1 VLLSNNIHKCSCKVK
16 IYKFY
21 ELHVVVYMKTDLNNG
36 LDMDADALN
45 RGPESP
51 ATLATSIYERLKAD
65 ILSARLEPGRKLQLR
80 FLMEQYE
87 AGQTP
92 LREALNRLTTED
104 LVIGKEQRGFF
115 VKPISLGELGELTK
129 TRCWVEGLALR
140 ESLANST
147 PAWEEALLVAHH
159 RLERAPRSLNP
170 ERFESNP
177 EWERLHR
184 AFHAQLIGGCGSRP
198 LIGFCEQL
206 ADRLHRYRSLSSRKA
221 FRVRNVA
228 QEHADILKAVL
239 DRNSDEAVRLLQ
251 QHYEQ
256 TADFIRAD
264 LESDPPDAASPT

>member
-1 VLLSNNIHKCSCKVK
+1 
-16 IYKFY
+16 
-21 ELHVVVYMKTDLNNG
+21 
-36 LDMDADALN
+36 MDADALN
-45 RGPESP
+45 KEVEGP

-80 FLMEQYE
+80 FLMEHYE

-104 LVIGKEQRGFF
+104 LVIGREQRGFF
-115 VKPISLGELGELTK
+115 VKPISLEELGELTK

-140 ESLANST
+140 ESMGNAT

-170 ERFESNP
+170 DRFESNP

-184 AFHAQLIGGCGSRP
+184 AFHAVLINGCGSRP

-206 ADRLHRYRSLSSRKA
+206 ADRLNRYRALSSRKA
-221 FRVRNVA
+221 FRVRKVT
-228 QEHADILKAVL
+228 QEHADILKAVM
-239 DRNSDEAVRLLQ
+239 DRNTDEAVRLLQ

-256 TADFIRAD
+256 TAEFIRAD
-264 LESDPPDAASPT
+264 LETNEAGDAMAPA

>member
-1 VLLSNNIHKCSCKVK
+1 
-16 IYKFY
+16 
-21 ELHVVVYMKTDLNNG
+21 
-36 LDMDADALN
+36 MDADALN
-45 RGPESP
+45 KEVEGP

-80 FLMEQYE
+80 FLMEHYE

-104 LVIGKEQRGFF
+104 LVIGREQRGFS
-115 VKPISLGELGELTK
+115 VKPISLDELGELTK

-140 ESLANST
+140 ESMGNAT

-170 ERFESNP
+170 DRFESNP

-184 AFHAQLIGGCGSRP
+184 AFHAVLINGCGSRP

-206 ADRLHRYRSLSSRKA
+206 ADRLNRYRALSSRKA
-221 FRVRNVA
+221 FRVRKVT
-228 QEHADILKAVL
+228 QEHADILKAVM
-239 DRNSDEAVRLLQ
+239 DRNTAEAVRLLQ

-256 TADFIRAD
+256 TAEFIRAD
-264 LESDPPDAASPT
+264 LETNEAGDAMAPA

>member
-1 VLLSNNIHKCSCKVK
+1 
-16 IYKFY
+16 
-21 ELHVVVYMKTDLNNG
+21 
-36 LDMDADALN
+36 MDADALN
-45 RGPESP
+45 KEVEGP

-65 ILSARLEPGRKLQLR
+65 IVSARLEPGRKLQLR
-80 FLMEQYE
+80 FLMEHYE

-104 LVIGKEQRGFF
+104 LVIGREQRGFF
-115 VKPISLGELGELTK
+115 VKPISLEELGELTK

-140 ESLANST
+140 ESMGNAT

-170 ERFESNP
+170 DRFESNP

-184 AFHAQLIGGCGSRP
+184 AFHAVLINGCGSRP

-206 ADRLHRYRSLSSRKA
+206 ADRLNRYRALSSRKA
-221 FRVRNVA
+221 FRVRKVT
-228 QEHADILKAVL
+228 QEHADILKAVM
-239 DRNSDEAVRLLQ
+239 DRNTAEAVRLLQ

-256 TADFIRAD
+256 TAEFIRAD
-264 LESDPPDAASPT
+264 LETNEAGDAMAPA

>member
-1 VLLSNNIHKCSCKVK
+1 
-16 IYKFY
+16 
-21 ELHVVVYMKTDLNNG
+21 
-36 LDMDADALN
+36 MDADALN
-45 RGPESP
+45 KEVEGP

-80 FLMEQYE
+80 FLMEHYE

-104 LVIGKEQRGFF
+104 LVIGREQRGFF
-115 VKPISLGELGELTK
+115 VKPISLEELGELTK

-140 ESLANST
+140 ESMGNAT

-170 ERFESNP
+170 DRFESNP

-184 AFHAQLIGGCGSRP
+184 AFHAVLINGCGSRP

-206 ADRLHRYRSLSSRKA
+206 ADRLNRYRALSSRKA
-221 FRVRNVA
+221 FRVRKVT
-228 QEHADILKAVL
+228 QEHADILKAVM
-239 DRNSDEAVRLLQ
+239 DRNTAEAVRLLQ

-256 TADFIRAD
+256 TAEFIRAD
-264 LESDPPDAASPT
+264 LETNEAGDAMAPA

>member
-1 VLLSNNIHKCSCKVK
+1 
-16 IYKFY
+16 
-21 ELHVVVYMKTDLNNG
+21 
-36 LDMDADALN
+36 MDADALN
-45 RGPESP
+45 KEVEGP

-80 FLMEQYE
+80 FLMEHYE

-104 LVIGKEQRGFF
+104 LVIGREQRGFF
-115 VKPISLGELGELTK
+115 VKPISLDELGELTK

-140 ESLANST
+140 ESMGNAT

-170 ERFESNP
+170 DRFESNP

-184 AFHAQLIGGCGSRP
+184 AFHAVLINGCGSRP

-206 ADRLHRYRSLSSRKA
+206 ADRLNRYRALSSRKA
-221 FRVRNVA
+221 FRVRKVT
-228 QEHADILKAVL
+228 QEHADILKAVM
-239 DRNSDEAVRLLQ
+239 DRNTDEAVRLLQ

-256 TADFIRAD
+256 TAEFIRAD
-264 LESDPPDAASPT
+264 LETNEAGDAMAPA

>member
-1 VLLSNNIHKCSCKVK
+1 
-16 IYKFY
+16 
-21 ELHVVVYMKTDLNNG
+21 
-36 LDMDADALN
+36 MDADALN
-45 RGPESP
+45 REVEGP

-80 FLMEQYE
+80 FLMEYYE

-104 LVIGKEQRGFF
+104 LVIGREQRGFF
-115 VKPISLGELGELTK
+115 VKPISLDELGELTK

-140 ESLANST
+140 ESMGNAT

-170 ERFESNP
+170 DRFESNP

-184 AFHAQLIGGCGSRP
+184 AFHAVLINGCGSRP

-206 ADRLHRYRSLSSRKA
+206 ADRLNRYRALSSRKA
-221 FRVRNVA
+221 FRVRKVT
-228 QEHADILKAVL
+228 QEHADILKAVM
-239 DRNSDEAVRLLQ
+239 DRNTDEAVRLLQ

-256 TADFIRAD
+256 TAEFIRAD
-264 LESDPPDAASPT
+264 LETNEAGDATAPA